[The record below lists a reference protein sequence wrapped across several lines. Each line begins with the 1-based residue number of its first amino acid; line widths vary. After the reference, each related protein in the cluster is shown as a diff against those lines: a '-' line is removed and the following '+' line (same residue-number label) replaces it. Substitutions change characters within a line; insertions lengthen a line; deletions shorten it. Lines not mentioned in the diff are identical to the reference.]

1 MGKTQL
7 KKKYFC
13 LMVSFADIKQYI
25 NQKKYFI
32 DKISNSFD
40 EFYLINSEK
49 LEYLSKKKEIDLKEI
64 KKLLPTNCKVFNPVN
79 SSEFLNFCEN
89 KDLVIL
95 SNIGRLWR
103 HFRIHYLLKKS
114 QSKLIYVQNL
124 GNYQT
129 TAYPKLRSFV
139 LQLLLKHL
147 PHKITIILSILRIF
161 PMVDL
166 RFLSDKFNY
175 EKAINNFFF
184 KISYKNKYINF
195 FYTKEFVLVN
205 SLAHD
210 VSMSNELTI
219 SEEKIVMVDTNV
231 NHKDNKLYSGIL
243 PEDKVKMIYKS
254 LEDFLK
260 KISKIYSKPVVVC
273 LHPSQ
278 NIDKIKEYL
287 KDFEVVKYK
296 TKENIYKSFLTFF
309 YDTSAIVDAFLLK
322 KRIIVLEN
330 EMMGKSLTV
339 LCNMYPKKTGIIKIN
354 LNEKLDIS
362 DKDLFLSKVQETTK
376 SNKFNKF
383 VNNNLQSDGDH
394 NGTEKTI
401 KIIKSK
407 FFY

>member
-64 KKLLPTNCKVFNPVN
+64 KKLLPTNCKVFDPVN

-95 SNIGRLWR
+95 SNIGRQWR

-161 PMVDL
+161 PMIDL

-175 EKAINNFFF
+175 EKAINNFF
-184 KISYKNKYINF
+184 
-195 FYTKEFVLVN
+195 LR
-205 SLAHD
+205 
-210 VSMSNELTI
+210 
-219 SEEKIVMVDTNV
+219 
-231 NHKDNKLYSGIL
+231 
-243 PEDKVKMIYKS
+243 
-254 LEDFLK
+254 FL
-260 KISKIYSKPVVVC
+260 
-273 LHPSQ
+273 
-278 NIDKIKEYL
+278 
-287 KDFEVVKYK
+287 
-296 TKENIYKSFLTFF
+296 
-309 YDTSAIVDAFLLK
+309 
-322 KRIIVLEN
+322 
-330 EMMGKSLTV
+330 
-339 LCNMYPKKTGIIKIN
+339 IKIN
-354 LNEKLDIS
+354 ILIFFTLK
-362 DKDLFLSKVQETTK
+362 
-376 SNKFNKF
+376 
-383 VNNNLQSDGDH
+383 NL
-394 NGTEKTI
+394 
-401 KIIKSK
+401 
-407 FFY
+407 Y

>member
-64 KKLLPTNCKVFNPVN
+64 KKLLPTNCKVFDPVN

-95 SNIGRLWR
+95 GNIGRLWR

-161 PMVDL
+161 PMIDL

-184 KISYKNKYINF
+184 KISNKNKYINF

-273 LHPSQ
+273 VHPSQ